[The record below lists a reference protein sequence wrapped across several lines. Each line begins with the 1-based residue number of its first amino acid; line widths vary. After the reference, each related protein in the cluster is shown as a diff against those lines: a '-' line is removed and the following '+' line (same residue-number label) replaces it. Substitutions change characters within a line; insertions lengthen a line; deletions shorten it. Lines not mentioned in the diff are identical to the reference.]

1 MPREISVR
9 QRSGTGAGVGDSHL
23 STGDDQP
30 IDDRCGLAVDHH
42 ATTLADGDVV
52 VDVRAACLACY
63 GDANPERAG
72 EAIVSDQWHGLFVHL
87 KTDLATVDV
96 VVDHLCCSI

>member
-30 IDDRCGLAVDHH
+30 IDDRCGLAIGHH
-42 ATTLADGDVV
+42 ANTLADGDVV
-52 VDVRAACLACY
+52 IDVRAACLARY
-63 GDANPERAG
+63 GDANPEHAS
-72 EAIVSDQWHGLFVHL
+72 EAIVSDQRHGLFIDL
-87 KTDLATVDV
+87 NTNLATVDV
-96 VVDHLCCSI
+96 IVDHLCCSI